1 MTTRAT
7 RTLMVGDKPRRK
19 IRRYRLKSAHGPM
32 HDFQSQL
39 VRAGSRPGNELVLD
53 DIAVSRIHF
62 EITVD
67 DVGYRIRDLDSRN
80 GTWVDGYRVVEM
92 YLPSGCTIRAG
103 STELRF
109 SVLDDEIDIPATL
122 SDGFGPLVG
131 SSLPM
136 RELYAIIDRAASTDV
151 TVLIGGETGT
161 GKELVAHALHERSP
175 RAQGP
180 FVVLD
185 CGAVP
190 ANLLESEVFGHE
202 KGAFT
207 GAHARR
213 AGLLEEANGG
223 TLFIDEVGELP
234 IELQPKLLR
243 ALDQR
248 EIRRLGGRDTI
259 ALDLR
264 VVAATNRDLSV
275 EVNRGAFR
283 EDLFYRLAVVQ
294 LTLPPLR
301 DRRDDVRAI
310 AEHFVRTALKGDGPR
325 AAEVLSGIDEENW
338 KRLELHPW
346 PGNVRQLRN
355 VIERTLALSEPS
367 SVAFDLP
374 GSETAGSRPSL
385 RLPEADLDRPFAE
398 QKGDVIAGFERAY
411 LEGLLARHDGNFSR
425 AAAAA
430 GIDRMY
436 FKRLLKKY
444 R

>member
-1 MTTRAT
+1 MTTPAT
-7 RTLMVGDKPRRK
+7 RTLLVDDKPRRK
-19 IRRYRLKSAHGPM
+19 IRRYRLQSKSGEP
-32 HDFQSQL
+32 HDFHAQ
-39 VRAGSRPGNELVLD
+39 VARIGSRPGNDLVLD
-53 DIAVSRIHF
+53 DSAVSRIHF
-62 EITVD
+62 EIIAD
-67 DVGYRIRDLDSRN
+67 DVGFRVRDLDSRN

-92 YLPSGCTIRAG
+92 YLRSGCVVRAG
-103 STELRF
+103 GTELRF
-109 SVLDDEIDIPATL
+109 SVLDDEVDIPAT
-122 SDGFGPLVG
+122 SSTGYGPLVG
-131 SSLPM
+131 ASLPM
-136 RELYAIIDRAASTDV
+136 RELYAILDRAAPTEV
-151 TVLIGGETGT
+151 TVLVDGETGT
-161 GKELVAHALHERSP
+161 GKELVARAIHERSD

-190 ANLLESEVFGHE
+190 GNLLESEIFGHE

-213 AGLLEEANGG
+213 IGLLEEANRG

-248 EIRRLGGRDTI
+248 EIRRLGARDTVS
-259 ALDLR
+259 LDIR
-264 VVAATNRDLSV
+264 VVAATNRDLAV
-275 EVNRGAFR
+275 EVNRGSFR

-301 DRRDDVRAI
+301 DRRDDIRALT
-310 AEHFVRTALKGDGPR
+310 AHFVRKAFHGDAAR
-325 AAEVLSGIDEENW
+325 ASEVLSGIDEENW
-338 KRLELHPW
+338 KRLEEHPW

-355 VIERTLALSEPS
+355 VIERTLVLSDPSALG
-367 SVAFDLP
+367 FDLP
-374 GSETAGSRPSL
+374 GSEAPASSQAV
-385 RLPEADLDRPFAE
+385 PEVDLDRPFVE
-398 QKGDVIAGFERAY
+398 QKASLLAGFERVY
-411 LEGLLARHDGNFSR
+411 LEGLLARYDGNFSR

>member
-1 MTTRAT
+1 MTTPAT

-19 IRRYRLKSAHGPM
+19 MRRYCLQSAGGRPHE
-32 HDFQSQL
+32 FQSKL
-39 VRAGSRPGNELVLD
+39 VRVGSRPGNDLMLED
-53 DIAVSRIHF
+53 NAVSRIHF
-62 EITVD
+62 EIKAD
-67 DVGYRIRDLDSRN
+67 DVGFRVRDLDSRN
-80 GTWVDGYRVVEM
+80 GTWVDGYRVIEM
-92 YLPSGCTIRAG
+92 YLRPGCTIRAG
-103 STELRF
+103 DSELRF
-109 SVLDDEIDIPATL
+109 SLLEDEVDIPATA
-122 SDGFGPLVG
+122 SDGYGPLVG

-136 RELYAIIDRAASTDV
+136 RELYAIVDRAAPTDV
-151 TVLIGGETGT
+151 TVLVQGETGT
-161 GKELVAHALHERSP
+161 GKELVARALHEHSP

-207 GAHARR
+207 GANARHV
-213 AGLLEEANGG
+213 GLLEEANRG

-243 ALDQR
+243 ALEQR

-259 ALDLR
+259 SLDIR
-264 VVAATNRDLSV
+264 IVAATNRDLAV

-283 EDLFYRLAVVQ
+283 EDLFYRLAVVY

-301 DRRDDVRAI
+301 ERREDIRGL
-310 AEHFVRTALKGDGPR
+310 AEYFVRKALKGDSQR
-325 AAEVLSGIDEENW
+325 AAEVLAGIDEENW
-338 KRLELHPW
+338 KRLETHPW

-355 VIERTLALSEPS
+355 VIERTLALSDRS

-374 GSETAGSRPSL
+374 GSEVSGSALSSTG
-385 RLPEADLDRPFAE
+385 PEVDLDRPFSE
-398 QKGDVIAGFERAY
+398 QKAEAIAGFERAY
-411 LEGLLARHDGNFSR
+411 LEGQLAQHGGNFSR
-425 AAAAA
+425 AAAAS

>member
-1 MTTRAT
+1 MTTPAT

-19 IRRYRLKSAHGPM
+19 IRRYRLQSLGGAPHE
-32 HDFQSQL
+32 FQSQL
-39 VRAGSRPGNELVLD
+39 VRVGSRPGNDLILED
-53 DIAVSRIHF
+53 SAVSRIHF
-62 EITVD
+62 EIAAD
-67 DVGYRIRDLDSRN
+67 HIGYRIRDLDSRN

-92 YLPSGCTIRAG
+92 YLRSGCMIRAG
-103 STELRF
+103 GSELRF
-109 SVLDDEIDIPATL
+109 SLLEEEVDIPAT
-122 SDGFGPLVG
+122 SSAGYGPLVG

-136 RELYAIIDRAASTDV
+136 REIYALVDRAAPTDV
-151 TVLIGGETGT
+151 TVLIQGETGT
-161 GKELVAHALHERSP
+161 GKELVARAFHERSS

-190 ANLLESEVFGHE
+190 ATLLESEIFGHE

-207 GAHARR
+207 GANARR
-213 AGLLEEANGG
+213 VGLLEEADHG

-259 ALDLR
+259 SLDIRIL
-264 VVAATNRDLSV
+264 AATNRDLAV
-275 EVNRGAFR
+275 QVNRGAFR
-283 EDLFYRLAVVQ
+283 EDLFYRLAVVYF
-294 LTLPPLR
+294 TLPPLR
-301 DRRDDVRAI
+301 ARREDIRGL
-310 AEHFVRTALKGDGPR
+310 AEHFVQRAFKGESQR
-325 AAEVLSGIDEENW
+325 AAEVLVGIDEENW
-338 KRLELHPW
+338 KRLESHPW

-355 VIERTLALSEPS
+355 VIERTLVLSDPS
-367 SVAFDLP
+367 AVAFDLP
-374 GSETAGSRPSL
+374 GSESSAPGSPAKA
-385 RLPEADLDRPFAE
+385 PEIDLDRPFVAH
-398 QKGDVIAGFERAY
+398 KGDAIAAFERAY
-411 LEGLLARHDGNFSR
+411 LEGQLARHDGNFSR

-430 GIDRMY
+430 GVDRMY

>member
-19 IRRYRLKSAHGPM
+19 IRRYRLKSADGPT

-53 DIAVSRIHF
+53 DSAVSRIHF
-62 EITVD
+62 EIAVD

-136 RELYAIIDRAASTDV
+136 RELYAIIDRAAPSDV

-175 RAQGP
+175 RAKGP

-248 EIRRLGGRDTI
+248 EIRRLGGRNTI

-301 DRRDDVRAI
+301 DRRDDVRAL
-310 AEHFVRTALKGDGPR
+310 AEHFVRKAFKGDGPR
-325 AAEVLSGIDEENW
+325 AAEVLSGIDDENW

-367 SVAFDLP
+367 AVAFDLP
-374 GSETAGSRPSL
+374 GSETAALGPSSSA
-385 RLPEADLDRPFAE
+385 PHVDLDRPFAE
-398 QKGDVIAGFERAY
+398 QKRDVIAGFERTY
-411 LEGLLARHDGNFSR
+411 LEGLLAQHDGNFSR

>member
-1 MTTRAT
+1 
-7 RTLMVGDKPRRK
+7 
-19 IRRYRLKSAHGPM
+19 
-32 HDFQSQL
+32 
-39 VRAGSRPGNELVLD
+39 
-53 DIAVSRIHF
+53 
-62 EITVD
+62 
-67 DVGYRIRDLDSRN
+67 
-80 GTWVDGYRVVEM
+80 
-92 YLPSGCTIRAG
+92 
-103 STELRF
+103 
-109 SVLDDEIDIPATL
+109 
-122 SDGFGPLVG
+122 
-131 SSLPM
+131 M
-136 RELYAIIDRAASTDV
+136 RELYAIIDRAAPSDV
-151 TVLIGGETGT
+151 TVLIEGETGT

-301 DRRDDVRAI
+301 DRRDDVRAL
-310 AEHFVRTALKGDGPR
+310 AEHFVRKAFKGDGPG
-325 AAEVLSGIDEENW
+325 AAEVLSGIDDENW

-367 SVAFDLP
+367 AVAFDLP
-374 GSETAGSRPSL
+374 GSETAAPGPSSSA
-385 RLPEADLDRPFAE
+385 PHVDLDRPFAA
-398 QKGDVIAGFERAY
+398 QKRDVIAGFERAY

-436 FKRLLKKY
+436 FKRLLKKC

>member
-1 MTTRAT
+1 
-7 RTLMVGDKPRRK
+7 MVGDKPQRK
-19 IRRYRLKSAHGPM
+19 MRRYCLQSPGGQPHE
-32 HDFQSQL
+32 FQSQL
-39 VRAGSRPGNELVLD
+39 VRVGSRPGSDLMLEDN
-53 DIAVSRIHF
+53 AVSRIHF
-62 EITVD
+62 EIVAD
-67 DVGYRIRDLDSRN
+67 DIGYRIRDLGSRN
-80 GTWVDGYRVVEM
+80 GTWVDGYRVVEL
-92 YLPSGCTIRAG
+92 YLRSGCTVRAG
-103 STELRF
+103 DSELRF
-109 SVLDDEIDIPATL
+109 SLLDEEVDIPATS
-122 SDGFGPLVG
+122 SDGYGPLVG

-136 RELYAIIDRAASTDV
+136 RELYAIVDRAAPTDI
-151 TVLIGGETGT
+151 TVLVEGETGT
-161 GKELVAHALHERSP
+161 GKELVARAFHEQST

-207 GAHARR
+207 GASARHV
-213 AGLLEEANGG
+213 GLLEEAHRG

-243 ALDQR
+243 ALEQR

-259 ALDLR
+259 SLDIR
-264 VVAATNRDLSV
+264 IVAATNRDLAV

-283 EDLFYRLAVVQ
+283 EDLFYRLAVVH

-301 DRRDDVRAI
+301 ERRDDIRML
-310 AEHFVRTALKGDGPR
+310 AEHFVRKALKDDSLR
-325 AAEVLSGIDEENW
+325 AAEVLAGIDDENW
-338 KRLELHPW
+338 KRLESHPW

-355 VIERTLALSEPS
+355 VIERTLALSDPS
-367 SVAFDLP
+367 LVAFDLP
-374 GSETAGSRPSL
+374 GSEASASKPSMNV
-385 RLPEADLDRPFAE
+385 PEVDLDRPFSE
-398 QKGDVIAGFERAY
+398 QKAYAVAGFERAY
-411 LEGLLARHDGNFSR
+411 LEGQLARHGGNFSR
-425 AAAAA
+425 AAVAS

>member
-1 MTTRAT
+1 MTTPAT
-7 RTLMVGDKPRRK
+7 RTLMVSGRPKRK
-19 IRRYRLKSAHGPM
+19 IRPFCLKSADGRT
-32 HDFQSQL
+32 HDFDSQL
-39 VRAGSRPGNELVLD
+39 VRAGSRPGSELVLD

-62 EITVD
+62 EIAAD
-67 DVGYRIRDLDSRN
+67 DTGYRIRDLDSRN

-92 YLPSGCTIRAG
+92 YLRSGCTIRAG
-103 STELRF
+103 STELLF
-109 SVLDDEIDIPATL
+109 SVLDGEVDIPATL

-136 RELYAIIDRAASTDV
+136 RELYAIVDRAAPTNV

-161 GKELVAHALHERSP
+161 GKELVARAIHERSP
-175 RAQGP
+175 RAHGP
-180 FVVLD
+180 FIVLD
-185 CGAVP
+185 CGAIP
-190 ANLLESEVFGHE
+190 ANILESEVFGHE

-223 TLFIDEVGELP
+223 TLFVDEVGELP

-243 ALDQR
+243 ALDRR
-248 EIRRLGGRDTI
+248 EIRRLGGRETI

-264 VVAATNRDLSV
+264 IVAATNRDLAV

-301 DRRDDVRAI
+301 DRREDTRAL
-310 AEHFVRTALKGDGPR
+310 AEHFVRKALKGDGPR
-325 AAEVLSGIDEENW
+325 ATEVLSGIDEENW
-338 KRLELHPW
+338 KRLESHPW

-355 VIERTLALSEPS
+355 FIERTLALSEPS
-367 SVAFDLP
+367 SVDFDLT
-374 GSETAGSRPSL
+374 GSESSSSRASSEVPQV
-385 RLPEADLDRPFAE
+385 DLDRPFAD
-398 QKGDVIAGFERAY
+398 QKREMIAEFECAY
-411 LEGLLARHDGNFSR
+411 LEGLLARHGGNFSR
-425 AAAAA
+425 AATAA
-430 GIDRMY
+430 GLDRMY